1 MQSIA
6 VSIQM
11 NWRLVANSL
20 MRPLIV
26 VLILPELEIVA
37 SLLGGTKPHLVK
49 QLLVVSTITA
59 RGGCHC
65 AREKLWESGHKSV
78 PIARAALVN
87 SDLAPDLIPAQN

>member
-49 QLLVVSTITA
+49 QLLVVSTMTA
-59 RGGCHC
+59 LDDAIALGRSFGNQRINPSRLQGQ
-65 AREKLWESGHKSV
+65 LW
-78 PIARAALVN
+78 
-87 SDLAPDLIPAQN
+87 

>member
-1 MQSIA
+1 MQSIV

-11 NWRLVANSL
+11 NRCMVANSL

-65 AREKLWESGHKSV
+65 TREKLWESAHESV

-87 SDLAPDLIPAQN
+87 AVLRCG